1 MTCFRSSSINPEE
14 LLSSLILHT
23 DPCQKVISCKVF
35 PVMFLCIKVQKH
47 YHNKNIP
54 NFLFHILILIIILE
68 KKRKEKTILLY
79 LSLFLLYYTNP
90 FRKPPRQKQTKRE
103 MLLIFYTFLTCH
115 VRNVIFNNGCVWRNN
130 TEYCSWLPNI

>member
-1 MTCFRSSSINPEE
+1 
-14 LLSSLILHT
+14 
-23 DPCQKVISCKVF
+23 
-35 PVMFLCIKVQKH
+35 MFLCIKVQKH

-68 KKRKEKTILLY
+68 KKRKDDLALSKLIPSLLY
-79 LSLFLLYYTNP
+79 QP
-90 FRKPPRQKQTKRE
+90 FPENPPRQKQTKRE
-103 MLLIFYTFLTCH
+103 MLLIFYTYLTCH